1 MRPFFLICPRLSANA
16 MAIYPFIILQN
27 KHQKTNKTLVNH
39 ERIHLRQQME
49 LLILPFYLLYGL
61 NYLLNLVRFKNHY
74 LAYFN
79 IRFEREAYANERELD
94 YLSHRKF
101 FSWFRYGSQNA

>member
-1 MRPFFLICPRLSANA
+1 MRSFFLIYPRLSANA

-27 KHQKTNKTLVNH
+27 KHQKTNKILVNH
-39 ERIHLRQQME
+39 ERIHLRQQLE
-49 LLILPFYLLYGL
+49 LLILPFYLLYTL
-61 NYLLNLVRFKNHY
+61 NYLVNLIRFKNHY

-79 IRFEREAYANERELD
+79 IRFEREAYTNERNLS

-101 FSWFRYGSQNA
+101 CSWFRYRSQNT

>member
-1 MRPFFLICPRLSANA
+1 MKPLFLIYPRLSANA

-39 ERIHLRQQME
+39 ERIHLRQQLE
-49 LLILPFYLLYGL
+49 LLILPFYLLYAL
-61 NYLLNLVRFKNHY
+61 NYLLNLIRLKNHY

-79 IRFEREAYANERELD
+79 IRFEREAYANEGDLN

-101 FSWFRYGSQNA
+101 FSWFRYRSQNT